1 MPQMKSRFAL
11 SALAPFLL
19 MALGGCAADE
29 SASAKPL
36 VGWKE
41 AERFD
46 YCESPDL
53 NADLVA
59 RSEAAA
65 EKRNAYLRASM
76 ASKER
81 LAREGAALARSLPD
95 PTACRKAFSDGMR
108 LYRETLGP
116 ISVAVR
122 RSMVKSVSDDQTI
135 KNVQQDLGQQWH
147 FDETIRRV
155 LEALPPENQ
164 SPSARWA
171 NALANDRMR
180 RVAEDSAYLVSS
192 FDERYGGI
200 DVQRFGPI
208 TAQQAEELAQR
219 YGRLH

>member
-1 MPQMKSRFAL
+1 MRSLLLFV
-11 SALAPFLL
+11 L
-19 MALGGCAADE
+19 MALGGCANDE
-29 SASAKPL
+29 SASIKPL

-59 RSEAAA
+59 RSEAAV
-65 EKRNAYLRASM
+65 EKKDAYLRASM
-76 ASKER
+76 ASKAR

-95 PTACRKAFSDGMR
+95 PAACRKAFSEGMQV
-108 LYRETLGP
+108 YWETLGP

-122 RSMVKSVSDDQTI
+122 RSMAKSVSGDQTI
-135 KNVQQDLGQQWH
+135 KSVQQDLGQQWH
-147 FDETIRRV
+147 FDETIRHV
-155 LEALPPENQ
+155 LEALPAERQ
-164 SPSARWA
+164 SPSSRWA

-180 RVAEDSAYLVSS
+180 RVAEGSAYLVSRLE
-192 FDERYGGI
+192 ERYGGI
-200 DVQRFGPI
+200 DVRRFGHV
-208 TAQQAEELAQR
+208 TAQQAEELKQR